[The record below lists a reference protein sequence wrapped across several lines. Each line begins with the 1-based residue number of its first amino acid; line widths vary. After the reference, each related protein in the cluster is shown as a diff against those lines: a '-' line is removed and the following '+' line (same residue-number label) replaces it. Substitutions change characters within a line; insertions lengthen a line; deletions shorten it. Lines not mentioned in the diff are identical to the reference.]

1 MMKKDS
7 LKKFIYLSIAAAIV
21 TIVLKFAAYRLTG
34 SVGFFSDALESLVNL
49 IAAVMALVLLH
60 ISEKPANK
68 RYMFGYGKAEYFSSI
83 IEGMLIMVA
92 AFSILYSAIP
102 RLIHPQA
109 IENVNIG
116 MLLSLAASLVNFAV
130 AQILIKN
137 GKRRKSMLLE
147 ADGKHLLTDV
157 WTSVGVIAAVF
168 LVKMTGWLL
177 LDPIIAIGVAIHII
191 YIGYG
196 LILRSASGLLDTA
209 IESVELKKITTY
221 LNSLKNQEIEYHSL
235 MTREAGQRRFISF
248 HLLVPGRWTVKKGH
262 DYADMIERHI
272 EDMFDAPVTVSTHL
286 EPIEDPASF
295 DDIGLNRKKETSR

>member
-1 MMKKDS
+1 MKKES

-21 TIVLKFAAYRLTG
+21 TIVLKFVAYRLTG
-34 SVGFFSDALESLVNL
+34 SMGFFSDALESLVNL
-49 IAAVMALVLLH
+49 FAAVVALVLLH
-60 ISEKPANK
+60 ISEKPADK

-83 IEGMLIMVA
+83 IEGMLIVVA
-92 AFSILYSAIP
+92 AFSILYSVIP
-102 RLIHPQA
+102 RLIHPRA

-116 MLLSLAASLVNFAV
+116 LLLSFAASLINFVV

-137 GKRRKSMLLE
+137 GKRRNSMLLE

-168 LVKMTGWLL
+168 LVKITGWLL
-177 LDPIIAIGVAIHII
+177 LDPIIAMGVATHII
-191 YIGYG
+191 YIGYR

-209 IESVELKKITTY
+209 IESDELKKITTY
-221 LNSLKNQEIEYHSL
+221 LNSLKNEEVEYHSL
-235 MTREAGQRRFISF
+235 MTREAGQRKFISF
-248 HLLVPGRWTVKKGH
+248 HLLVPGKWTVQEGH

-295 DDIGLNRKKETSR
+295 DDIGLNRKKGTP